1 MMALAEGS
9 VGLLSCPS
17 LWKCSLSG
25 DQEGE
30 LQISQAVHWKW
41 CHEVTLTSTYC
52 VSQTHD
58 CIFG

>member
-9 VGLLSCPS
+9 VGLLLCPS
-17 LWKCSLSG
+17 LRKCSLSG

-41 CHEVTLTSTYC
+41 CHEVILTSTYC
-52 VSQTHD
+52 
-58 CIFG
+58 FPNP